1 MPRRLTR
8 DPKNAALGGVAAG
21 LGDYFGVDPVLARLV
36 FVLLALMNG
45 VGVVAYVVCWLVMP
59 RRDQTGADATPADR
73 VADEVRKAGE
83 RLADE
88 IRSVGPVE
96 RRGRVAAGAMLIVL
110 GALFLL
116 DRVWVWHWPHWLRP
130 ATLWPIVLMIIGASI
145 IWQALRGTGK

>member
-1 MPRRLTR
+1 
-8 DPKNAALGGVAAG
+8 
-21 LGDYFGVDPVLARLV
+21 
-36 FVLLALMNG
+36 
-45 VGVVAYVVCWLVMP
+45 
-59 RRDQTGADATPADR
+59 